1 MNELVC
7 VELLVAAV
15 ERGAPPEQ
23 CLRPAAG
30 MFLRERQNRVECLE
44 RLLREKQRLAE
55 RGESRGEDT
64 RLARVVETC
73 ARDIL
78 TGVNGGRTLI
88 GRLCEILASPYPGEL
103 AAAAARASGGAY
115 VVQTPGGGAAT
126 PGGGAAQPPG
136 GVASVGDVSV
146 SNGLLTDAAIAAAAA
161 DMTHVVD
168 ERGRACR
175 KKDWLAHE
183 RKLLAECLFRAVALA
198 KREPPAEPAL
208 ATRDDFEALARLFAE
223 TASPALA
230 TAAADVR
237 ARARRWRAAR
247 RSGPGRRAPDR
258 RSEARGPG
266 RVRSQ
271 AIEGDVWKKRRAR
284 RRRASGAWTSSATSP
299 RGWRTNCPRRSR
311 FCSRRSR
318 R

>member
-1 MNELVC
+1 MTKTKRLATRADFRSDAFDLNELVC

-103 AAAAARASGGAY
+103 AAAAARARRRVRRADAGRRRGYARRRRGATAGRRGERRGRFRTYWSFNGRRDRRRRRGHDARGGRAWPRVPQERLARARAQAPRGVPLPRRRARQARTAGGA
-115 VVQTPGGGAAT
+115 
-126 PGGGAAQPPG
+126 
-136 GVASVGDVSV
+136 
-146 SNGLLTDAAIAAAAA
+146 
-161 DMTHVVD
+161 
-168 ERGRACR
+168 
-175 KKDWLAHE
+175 
-183 RKLLAECLFRAVALA
+183 
-198 KREPPAEPAL
+198 AL

-237 ARARRWRAAR
+237 ARAAGAGERRGGRARAA
-247 RSGPGRRAPDR
+247 GRRTAGAKR
-258 RSEARGPG
+258 GARVES
-266 RVRSQ
+266 VR
-271 AIEGDVWKKRRAR
+271 K
-284 RRRASGAWTSSATSP
+284 P
-299 RGWRTNCPRRSR
+299 
-311 FCSRRSR
+311 
-318 R
+318 

>member
-15 ERGAPPEQ
+15 ERGAPPER
-23 CLRPAAG
+23 CLQPAAG

-44 RLLREKQRLAE
+44 RLLRRLCASR
-55 RGESRGEDT
+55 RGGDEETNRTFAATDP
-64 RLARVVETC
+64 RLARVVDES

-78 TGVNGGRTLI
+78 RGSGGRTLI

-103 AAAAARASGGAY
+103 AAAAARASGAY
-115 VVQTPGGGAAT
+115 VVQTPGGNSLT
-126 PGGGAAQPPG
+126 PGGGVARLGPAASPSSSSTPG
-136 GVASVGDVSV
+136 
-146 SNGLLTDAAIAAAAA
+146 LMTDAAIAAAAA

-183 RKLLAECLFRAVALA
+183 RKLLAECLFRAVAVA
-198 KREPPAEPAL
+198 KREPSDSGTASPSLSAF
-208 ATRDDFEALARLFAE
+208 ATREDFESLARLFAE

-237 ARARRWRAAR
+237 ARAAAVESGAAVG
-247 RSGPGRRAPDR
+247 SGPPVPE
-258 RSEARGPG
+258 SVPEASLMGQEAATTR
-266 RVRSQ
+266 
-271 AIEGDVWKKRRAR
+271 RRAR
-284 RRRASGAWTSSATSP
+284 WRHASDA
-299 RGWRTNCPRRSR
+299 
-311 FCSRRSR
+311 
-318 R
+318 

>member
-103 AAAAARASGGAY
+103 AAAAARASGAY

-136 GVASVGDVSV
+136 GVASVGDVSEP
-146 SNGLLTDAAIAAAAA
+146 NGLLTDAAIAAAAA

-237 ARARRWRAAR
+237 ARRGAGERRGGRARAA
-247 RSGPGRRAPDR
+247 GRRTAGAKR
-258 RSEARGPG
+258 GARVES
-266 RVRSQ
+266 VR
-271 AIEGDVWKKRRAR
+271 K
-284 RRRASGAWTSSATSP
+284 P
-299 RGWRTNCPRRSR
+299 
-311 FCSRRSR
+311 
-318 R
+318 